1 MLCPPCCA
9 TARLLRAEAFKYLDI
24 IVLLQFTIG
33 FLIAHRPGCKQRAED
48 VGNNTERYIRIG
60 FITVSDEIRPTQ
72 EVDQQISQGNAAQLF
87 LKRLILERRH
97 KGQLAAHHRAGV
109 FAIPAHGEGVK
120 GLDAPLYWLSR

>member
-33 FLIAHRPGCKQRAED
+33 FLIAHRPGCKQWAED

-72 EVDQQISQGNAAQLF
+72 EVDQQISQGNAAQLS
-87 LKRLILERRH
+87 L
-97 KGQLAAHHRAGV
+97 
-109 FAIPAHGEGVK
+109 K
-120 GLDAPLYWLSR
+120 GLSLSGGIKDSWPRTTERAFLRYQRTAKGSKDSMQ